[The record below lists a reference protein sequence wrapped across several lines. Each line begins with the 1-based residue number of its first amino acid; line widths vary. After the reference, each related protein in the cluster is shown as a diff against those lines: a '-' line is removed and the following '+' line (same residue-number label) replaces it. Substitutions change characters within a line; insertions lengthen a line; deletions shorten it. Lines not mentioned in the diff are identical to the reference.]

1 MGPGGTG
8 RRPMVPAG
16 REGVRDEGR
25 AGEGARHEG
34 ARDEGRAGEGAQHEG
49 AREGAQHEGARHE
62 GVQYASASPPSH
74 RRDQLSPHPST
85 SHTPATTLTPTQ
97 PKWLYAVPARA
108 DAPAPPAKE
117 ATT

>member
-1 MGPGGTG
+1 
-8 RRPMVPAG
+8 MVPAG
-16 REGVRDEGR
+16 R
-25 AGEGARHEG
+25 EG

-49 AREGAQHEGARHE
+49 AREGAQHEGVQYASARDEGAQHE
-62 GVQYASASPPSH
+62 GGQYASASPPSH

>member
-16 REGVRDEGR
+16 RDGV
-25 AGEGARHEG
+25 
-34 ARDEGRAGEGAQHEG
+34 RDEGRAGEGAQHEG
-49 AREGAQHEGARHE
+49 AQHEG
-62 GVQYASASPPSH
+62 GQYASAPPPSH
-74 RRDQLSPHPST
+74 RRDQLSPHPSI